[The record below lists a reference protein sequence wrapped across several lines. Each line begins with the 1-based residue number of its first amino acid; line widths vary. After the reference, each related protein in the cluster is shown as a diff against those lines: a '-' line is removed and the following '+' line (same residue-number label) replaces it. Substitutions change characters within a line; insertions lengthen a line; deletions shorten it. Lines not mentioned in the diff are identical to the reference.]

1 MSNTD
6 SINQADA
13 VAVIGMAGRF
23 PGARTVEEFWTNLR
37 EGVESISFF
46 SDEELLAAG
55 VDQSQLNDPTY
66 VKAKACVDD
75 AEMFD
80 AHFFGYTPR
89 EAAITDPQQR
99 LFMECAWE
107 ALEIAGYDSER
118 YNGAIGVFGGVSMNT
133 YLLNIYSN
141 RNIRKTVSTFQAMV
155 SNDKDHLTTR
165 VSYKL
170 DLKGP
175 SVNVQTTCST
185 SLVAVHI
192 ACQSL
197 LNGECDMALAGGVSV
212 TVPLKIG
219 FFYQEGGVVSP
230 DGHCRAFDAH
240 AQGTVSGN
248 GLGIVVLK
256 RLEDAVRDG
265 DRIEAVIRGSAIN
278 NDGAAKIGYT
288 APSVDGQAAV
298 IAEAQTIAGVSA
310 DSISYVEAH
319 GTATPLGDPIEA
331 AALTRAFRASTKERG
346 YCALGSVK
354 SNIGHLDAA
363 AGVAGLIKTVMA
375 LKHRELPP
383 SLHYQSAN
391 PEIDFASSPFYVNAS
406 LRPWERNGTPRRA
419 GVSSFGI
426 GGTNAHV
433 IVEEAPEPEAG
444 SESKREW
451 QVLALSAKTEG
462 ALETVTKN
470 LSAHLE
476 QSTDE
481 LADVGY
487 TLAVGRRAFSHR
499 RIVFCRDREQALAAL
514 RGEDEAN
521 VLSGVA
527 RERRPSLVL
536 LYPGQGA
543 QRVNMGRALYESEDV
558 YRDTVDQCAAILQG
572 LLGIDLRTLLYRDAG
587 GKQLQQTQWAQ
598 PALFVTE
605 YALTEQLRAWGVE
618 PEALLGHS
626 IGEWV
631 AATFAGVFKLDDAL
645 RLVALRGQL
654 MQRMPVGAM
663 LSVALPEA
671 EMEQRIAQRRE
682 ELGRVEISAV
692 NGPEQIAIG
701 GENETIERWTKEL
714 SNEGVWTRRLL
725 TSHAYH
731 TWLMDE
737 ASNEFASA
745 VEKVEKGAP
754 RLNVISCTSGKWLTA
769 AEAQSGEYWAR
780 QMRERVRFGA
790 GVTEV
795 LAESERVIVEAGPGS
810 GLSGLVRMQ
819 AHGASPVI
827 VSLLGPS
834 GRGVANEREAVIR
847 GLAKLWLEG
856 VGVKW
861 EEWWRGEGRRRVK
874 LPTYPFERV
883 RCWIDA
889 DPINKIPEQI
899 NPEQP
904 ENPVILSEDDLIQ
917 QQLQLMSRQLEL
929 LSQF

>member
-23 PGARTVEEFWTNLR
+23 PGARNVEEFWANLR
-37 EGVESISFF
+37 DGVESISFF
-46 SDEELLAAG
+46 SDEELLAVG
-55 VDQSQLNDPTY
+55 VHQSQLNDPNY
-66 VKAKACVDD
+66 VKAKACIEDP
-75 AEMFD
+75 EMFD
-80 AHFFGYTPR
+80 PHFFGFTPR

-107 ALEIAGYDSER
+107 ALEIVGYDSAK
-118 YNGAIGVFGGVSMNT
+118 YNGSIGVFAGLSVST
-133 YLLNIYSN
+133 YLLNLYSN
-141 RNIRKTVSTFQAMV
+141 RNVLKTFNAFQAIV

-197 LNGECDMALAGGVSV
+197 LNGECDIALAGGVSV
-212 TVPLKIG
+212 TLPLKGG
-219 FFYQEGGVVSP
+219 FVYQEGGVVSP
-230 DGHCRAFDAH
+230 DGHCRTFDAQ
-240 AQGTVSGN
+240 AKGTVSGN

-256 RLEDAVRDG
+256 RLEDVLRDG

-278 NDGAAKIGYT
+278 NDGAAKVGYT
-288 APSVDGQAAV
+288 APSVEGQAAV
-298 IAEAQTIAGVSA
+298 IAEAQTIAGVTA

-331 AALTRAFRASTKERG
+331 AALTKAFRASTKQRR

-363 AGVAGLIKTVMA
+363 AGVAGLIKTVLA

-383 SLHYQSAN
+383 SLHYQTAN
-391 PEIDFASSPFYVNAS
+391 PQIDFANSPFYVNAS

-433 IVEEAPEPEAG
+433 IVEEAPEPEPG
-444 SESKREW
+444 SVSKRTW
-451 QVLALSAKTEG
+451 QVLPLSAKTEG
-462 ALETVTKN
+462 ALESITNN
-470 LSAHLE
+470 LSTHLA

-487 TLAVGRRAFSHR
+487 TLSVGRRAFSQR
-499 RIVFCRDREQALAAL
+499 RVVLCRYREQALAAL
-514 RGEDEAN
+514 RGEDDAY

-527 RERRPSLVL
+527 RERQASVAL

-543 QRVNMGRALYESEDV
+543 QRVNMGHGLYESEDV
-558 YRDTVDQCAAILQG
+558 YRQVVDHCATVLQR
-572 LLGIDLRTLLYRDAG
+572 LLDVDLRTMLYRDTG

-631 AATFAGVFKLDDAL
+631 AVTFAGVFKLDDAL

-671 EMEQRIAQRRE
+671 EMEQCIAQRQE
-682 ELGRVEISAV
+682 ELGHVEVSAV
-692 NGPEQIAIG
+692 NGPGQIVIG
-701 GENETIERWTKEL
+701 GEIETIEHWTKYF
-714 SNEGVWTRRLL
+714 SSEGVWTRHLL

-737 ASNEFASA
+737 ASSEFATA
-745 VEKVEKGAP
+745 VGQVEKHAP
-754 RLNVISCTSGKWLTA
+754 RLNVISCVSGKWLTA
-769 AEAQSGEYWAR
+769 AEAQSGDYWGR

-790 GVTEV
+790 GVNEV
-795 LAESERVIVEAGPGS
+795 LAESGRVVVEAGPGS

-819 AHGASPVI
+819 AHGEAPVLL
-827 VSLLGPS
+827 SLLGPS
-834 GRGVANEREAVIR
+834 GRGEANEREAAVR
-847 GLAKLWLEG
+847 ALARLWLEG

-861 EEWWRGEGRRRVK
+861 EELWRGERRRRVK
-874 LPTYPFERV
+874 LPTYPFGRV
-883 RCWIDA
+883 RCWIDP
-889 DPINKIPEQI
+889 DPINKIPEPR
-899 NPEQP
+899 NPEHP
-904 ENPVILSEDDLIQ
+904 VNPQILSEEEIVQ
-917 QQLQLMSRQLEL
+917 QQLQIMSSQLEL
-929 LSQF
+929 LNQF

>member
-1 MSNTD
+1 MSNTN

-23 PGARTVEEFWTNLR
+23 PGARNVEEFWANLR
-37 EGVESISFF
+37 DGVESISFF
-46 SDEELLAAG
+46 SDEELLAVG
-55 VDQSQLNDPTY
+55 VHQSQLNDPNY
-66 VKAKACVDD
+66 VKAKACIEDP
-75 AEMFD
+75 EMFD
-80 AHFFGYTPR
+80 PHFFGFTPR

-107 ALEIAGYDSER
+107 ALEIVGYDSAK
-118 YNGAIGVFGGVSMNT
+118 YNGSIGAFAGLSMNT
-133 YLLNIYSN
+133 YLLNLYSN
-141 RNIRKTVSTFQAMV
+141 RNVLKTFNAFQAIV

-197 LNGECDMALAGGVSV
+197 LNGECDIALAGGVSV
-212 TVPLKIG
+212 TLPLKGG
-219 FFYQEGGVVSP
+219 FVYQEGGVVSP
-230 DGHCRAFDAH
+230 DGHCRTFDAQ
-240 AQGTVSGN
+240 AKGTVSGN

-256 RLEDAVRDG
+256 RLEDALRDG

-278 NDGAAKIGYT
+278 NDGAAKVGYT
-288 APSVDGQAAV
+288 APSVEGQAAV
-298 IAEAQTIAGVSA
+298 IAEAQTIAGVTA

-331 AALTRAFRASTKERG
+331 AALTKAFRASTKQRG

-354 SNIGHLDAA
+354 SNVGHLDAA
-363 AGVAGLIKTVMA
+363 AGVTGLIKTVLA

-383 SLHYQSAN
+383 SLHYETAN
-391 PEIDFASSPFYVNAS
+391 PQIDFANSPFYVNAS
-406 LRPWERNGTPRRA
+406 LRPWERNGAPRRA

-433 IVEEAPEPEAG
+433 IVEEAPEAEPG
-444 SESKREW
+444 SVSKRAW
-451 QVLALSAKTEG
+451 QVLPLSAKTEG
-462 ALETVTKN
+462 ALESITNN
-470 LSAHLE
+470 LSTHLA

-487 TLAVGRRAFSHR
+487 TLSVGRRAFSQR
-499 RIVFCRDREQALAAL
+499 RVVLCRDREQALAAL
-514 RGEDEAN
+514 RGEDDAY

-527 RERRPSLVL
+527 RERQASVAL

-543 QRVNMGRALYESEDV
+543 QRVNMGHGLYESEDV
-558 YRDTVDQCAAILQG
+558 YRQVVDHCATVLQR
-572 LLGIDLRTLLYRDAG
+572 LLDVDLRTMLYRDTG

-631 AATFAGVFKLDDAL
+631 AATVAGVFKLDDAL

-663 LSVALPEA
+663 LSVALPET
-671 EMEQRIAQRRE
+671 EMEQCIAQRHE
-682 ELGRVEISAV
+682 ELGHVEVSAV
-692 NGPEQIAIG
+692 NGPGQIVIG
-701 GENETIERWTKEL
+701 GEIETIEHWTKYF
-714 SNEGVWTRRLL
+714 SSEGVWTRHLL

-737 ASNEFASA
+737 ASSEFATA
-745 VEKVEKGAP
+745 VGQVEKHAP
-754 RLNVISCTSGKWLTA
+754 QLNVISGVSGKWLTA
-769 AEAQSGEYWAR
+769 AEAQSGDYWGR

-790 GVTEV
+790 GVNEV
-795 LAESERVIVEAGPGS
+795 LAESGRVVVEAGPGS

-819 AHGASPVI
+819 AHGEAPVLL
-827 VSLLGPS
+827 SLLGPS
-834 GRGVANEREAVIR
+834 GRGEANEREAVVR
-847 GLAKLWLEG
+847 VLARLWLEG
-856 VGVKW
+856 LGVKW
-861 EEWWRGEGRRRVK
+861 EELWRGERRRRVK

-883 RCWIDA
+883 RCWIDP
-889 DPINKIPEQI
+889 DPINKIPEPR
-899 NPEQP
+899 NPEHP
-904 ENPVILSEDDLIQ
+904 VNPQILSEEEIVQ
-917 QQLQLMSRQLEL
+917 QQLQIMSSQLEL

>member
-1 MSNTD
+1 MSKSD
-6 SINQADA
+6 SLKQTDA
-13 VAVIGMAGRF
+13 VALIAMVGRF
-23 PGARTVEEFWTNLR
+23 PGARNVEEFWANLR
-37 EGVESISFF
+37 DGVESISFF
-46 SDEELLAAG
+46 SDEELLAVG
-55 VDQSQLNDPTY
+55 VHQSQLNDPSY
-66 VKAKACVDD
+66 VKAKACVEDP
-75 AEMFD
+75 EMFD
-80 AHFFGYTPR
+80 PHFFGFTPR

-107 ALEIAGYDSER
+107 ALEIAGYDSEK
-118 YNGAIGVFGGVSMNT
+118 YSGSIGVFAGLSMNT
-133 YLLNIYSN
+133 YLLNLYLHRHVLKN
-141 RNIRKTVSTFQAMV
+141 LNFFQAIL

-212 TVPLKIG
+212 TLPLRSG
-219 FFYQEGGVVSP
+219 FVYQEGGVVSP
-230 DGHCRAFDAH
+230 DGHCRAFDAQ
-240 AQGTVSGN
+240 AKGTVSGN

-256 RLEDAVRDG
+256 RLEDALRDG

-278 NDGAAKIGYT
+278 NDGAAKVGYT
-288 APSVDGQAAV
+288 APSVEGQAAV
-298 IAEAQTIAGVSA
+298 IAEAQTIAGVTA

-331 AALTRAFRASTKERG
+331 AALTKAFRTKQRG

-363 AGVAGLIKTVMA
+363 AGVAGLIKTVLA

-383 SLHYQSAN
+383 SLHYQTAN
-391 PEIDFASSPFYVNAS
+391 PQIDFANSPFYVNAS

-419 GVSSFGI
+419 AVSSFGI

-433 IVEEAPEPEAG
+433 IVEEAPEPEPG
-444 SESKREW
+444 SMSKRAW
-451 QVLALSAKTEG
+451 QVLPLSAKTEG
-462 ALETVTKN
+462 ALEVITNN
-470 LSAHLE
+470 LSAHLV

-487 TLAVGRRAFSHR
+487 TLSVGRRAFSQR
-499 RIVFCRDREQALAAL
+499 RVVLCRDREHALAAL
-514 RGEDEAN
+514 RGEDEAY
-521 VLSGVA
+521 VLSNVA
-527 RERRPSLVL
+527 RERQPSLVL

-543 QRVNMGRALYESEDV
+543 QRVNMGHGLYESEDV
-558 YRDTVDQCAAILQG
+558 YRQVVDHCATDLQG
-572 LLGIDLRTLLYRDAG
+572 LLSVDLRTMLYRDAG

-598 PALFVTE
+598 PSLFVTE

-631 AATFAGVFKLDDAL
+631 AATVAGVFKLDDAL

-671 EMEQRIAQRRE
+671 EMEQCIAQRQE
-682 ELGRVEISAV
+682 ELGRVEVSAV
-692 NGPEQIAIG
+692 NSAGQIVIG
-701 GENETIERWTKEL
+701 GEVETIERWTEYL
-714 SNEGVWTRRLL
+714 SSEGVWTRRLL

-737 ASNEFASA
+737 ASSEFATA
-745 VEKVEKGAP
+745 VGKVEKHAP
-754 RLNVISCTSGKWLTA
+754 RLNVISCVSGKWLTA
-769 AEAQSGEYWAR
+769 AEAQSGDYWGR

-790 GVTEV
+790 GVNEV
-795 LAESERVIVEAGPGS
+795 LAESGRIVVEAGPGS

-819 AHGASPVI
+819 AHDAAPVLL
-827 VSLLGPS
+827 SLLGPS
-834 GRGVANEREAVIR
+834 GRGEANEREAVVR
-847 GLAKLWLEG
+847 ALARLWLEG

-861 EEWWRGEGRRRVK
+861 EEWWRGERRRRVK

-889 DPINKIPEQI
+889 EPINKIPEPR
-899 NPEQP
+899 NPEPPANP
-904 ENPVILSEDDLIQ
+904 EILSEEEIVQ
-917 QQLQLMSRQLEL
+917 QQLQLMSRQLEFL
-929 LSQF
+929 NQF

>member
-1 MSNTD
+1 MND
-6 SINQADA
+6 SDS
-13 VAVIGMAGRF
+13 VAVIGLTGRF
-23 PGARTVEEFWTNLR
+23 PGARSVDEFWANLR
-37 EGVESISFF
+37 GGVESINFF

-55 VDQSQLNDPTY
+55 VGQSSLDDPAY
-66 VKAKACVDD
+66 VKAKGCIED

-80 AHFFGYTPR
+80 PQFFGLTPR

-107 ALEIAGYDSER
+107 ALEIAGYDSEK
-118 YNGAIGVFGGVSMNT
+118 YKGSIGVFGGLSMNT

-141 RNIRKTVSTFQAMV
+141 RDVRQNLNIFQAAV

-165 VSYKL
+165 TSYKL

-212 TVPLKIG
+212 TLPLKIG
-219 FFYQEGGVVSP
+219 FYYQEGGVVSP
-230 DGHCRAFDAH
+230 DGHCRTFDAE
-240 AQGTVSGN
+240 AKGTVSGN
-248 GLGIVVLK
+248 GVGIVVLK
-256 RLEDAVRDG
+256 RLEDALRDG

-278 NDGAAKIGYT
+278 NDGAAKVGYT
-288 APSVDGQAAV
+288 APSVEGQAAV

-310 DSISYVEAH
+310 DTISYVEAH
-319 GTATPLGDPIEA
+319 GTATPVGDPIEA
-331 AALTRAFRASTKERG
+331 AALTRAFRTSTKRRG

-383 SLHYQSAN
+383 SLHYQQPN
-391 PEIDFASSPFYVNAS
+391 PEIDFQNSPFYVNAD
-406 LRPWERNGTPRRA
+406 LRPWERNGVPRRA

-433 IVEEAPEPEAG
+433 IVEEAPELEASG
-444 SESKREW
+444 PSEREW

-462 ALETVTKN
+462 VLETMTKN
-470 LSAHLE
+470 LGAHLN
-476 QSTDE
+476 QSTDK

-499 RIVFCRDREQALAAL
+499 RLVLCRDREQAIAGL
-514 RGEDEAN
+514 RGEDETH

-527 RERRPSLVL
+527 REPRPSLVL

-543 QRVNMGRALYESEDV
+543 QRVNMGRGLYESESV
-558 YRDTVDQCAAILQG
+558 YRQTVDHCAAVLQG
-572 LLGIDLRTLLYRDAG
+572 LLDVDLRTLLYRDAG

-631 AATFAGVFKLDDAL
+631 AATCAGVFRLEDAL

-663 LSVALPEA
+663 LSVALTET
-671 EMEQRIAQRRE
+671 EMEQRIVERQE
-682 ELGRVEISAV
+682 ELGRIEISAV
-692 NGPEQIAIG
+692 NGDEQIVIG
-701 GENETIERWTKEL
+701 GEIDSIERWRKQL
-714 SNEGVWTRRLL
+714 SGAGVWTRHLL

-737 ASNEFASA
+737 ASDEFAAA
-745 VEKVEKGAP
+745 VEKVEKQAP
-754 RLNVISCTSGKWLTA
+754 RLNVISCVSGKWLTA
-769 AEAQSGEYWAR
+769 AEAQSGEYWGR
-780 QMRERVRFGA
+780 QMRRRVRFGA

-795 LAESERVIVEAGPGS
+795 LAESGRVVVEAGPGG

-819 AHGASPVI
+819 VHADPPLV

-834 GRGVANEREAVIR
+834 GRGEANEREAVLR

-861 EEWWRGEGRRRVK
+861 EELWRGERRWRVQ

-889 DPINKIPEQI
+889 DRQVPRTNHV
-899 NPEQP
+899 NH
-904 ENPVILSEDDLIQ
+904 ENPVILSEEDLIK
-917 QQLQLMSRQLEL
+917 QQLQIISKQLEL
-929 LSQF
+929 LNQF